1 MNCYTRGR
9 RQLLEKVS
17 WKIRQKAE
25 NIFCTPVTKLQK
37 ISSLN
42 ICNKAK
48 QIYPK
53 KQKKASEKKN
63 SMSFR
68 SSHPKV
74 LCKKG
79 VLTNFATC
87 LFGHYWNRHQ
97 VVDKN
102 LSKSWYQKKQ
112 PFLQYLEV
120 GWVPCAGM
128 VSTNN

>member
-1 MNCYTRGR
+1 MQEGNHSY
-9 RQLLEKVS
+9 
-17 WKIRQKAE
+17 WKKFHGKSDKKQK
-25 NIFCTPVTKLQK
+25 IFFCTPVTKLQK

-68 SSHPKV
+68 SSHPNV

-79 VLTNFATC
+79 ALTNFAP
-87 LFGHYWNRHQ
+87 
-97 VVDKN
+97 V
-102 LSKSWYQKKQ
+102 
-112 PFLQYLEV
+112 YLDIIEIDIR
-120 GWVPCAGM
+120 
-128 VSTNN
+128 